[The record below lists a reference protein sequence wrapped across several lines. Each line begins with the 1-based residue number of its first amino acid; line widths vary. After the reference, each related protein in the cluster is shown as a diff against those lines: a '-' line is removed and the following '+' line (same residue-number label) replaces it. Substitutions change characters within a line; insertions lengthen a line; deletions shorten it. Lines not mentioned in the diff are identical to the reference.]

1 MFGESNILFQLAND
15 EISLAFELIS
25 KWIKN
30 IEQKNI
36 LKLLVNSVIKTTN
49 ISELINIIDSDFI

>member
-1 MFGESNILFQLAND
+1 MFDESNILFQLA
-15 EISLAFELIS
+15 FELMS

-36 LKLLVNSVIKTTN
+36 LKHLVQSIIETTSVI
-49 ISELINIIDSDFI
+49 ELINIIDSDFI